1 LIARIG
7 HVLTLE
13 DAPRFVVVVVGA
25 TTDRQLRDALLAA
38 SPGLPGLRLIVA
50 AESDDA
56 PRNEEST
63 AITVER
69 RGDRRR
75 AVVGGPSG
83 PVGVQLDDD
92 PSDGADLVLRPLV
105 LGRALTPLE
114 HRIEQRSQPTPSSFV
129 AACRELARRARTASG
144 DVEHPWLIPASLP
157 SSIDTDALFAQWP
170 GDAVPIGLVDV
181 ATTGQQP
188 IWWQPDD
195 GLLVAFGSLRSGV
208 DDLLATVLLGTID
221 RIAPAD
227 VQLVVVDRSPARR
240 QVIGTID
247 RRHLV
252 VGPDESDDLVALL
265 DVLETPR
272 PRDQRLV
279 VVIDDLGHLRA
290 RAAVNAMADRLDRGL
305 AAAGSVVAVARTADD
320 AGPFLTAPGRHLVGS
335 LADRDD
341 QRRLG
346 GALDGA
352 RGRCRLL
359 ETGEVVQLASP
370 ERSLTSMIP
379 ERLSG
384 PRDGAR

>member
-1 LIARIG
+1 LIARIR
-7 HVLTLE
+7 HVLALE
-13 DAPRFVVVVVGA
+13 DAPQFVVVVVGA
-25 TTDRQLRDALLAA
+25 IGDQQLRDALLAA
-38 SPGLPGLRLIVA
+38 SPDLPGLRLIVA
-50 AESDDA
+50 ATDA
-56 PRNEEST
+56 PGNEET
-63 AITVER
+63 TRITVER

-75 AVVGGPSG
+75 AVVDAPSG
-83 PVGVQLDDD
+83 RISVQLDDD
-92 PSDGADLVLRPLV
+92 PSDETDLILRPHV

-114 HRIEQRSQPTPSSFV
+114 HRIEQRSHPTPLSFV
-129 AACRELARRARTASG
+129 AACRDLARRARTASG

-157 SSIDTDALFAQWP
+157 SSIDADALFAQWP
-170 GDAVPIGLVDV
+170 GDAVPIGLADV

-195 GLLVAFGSLRSGV
+195 GPLVAFGSLRSGV
-208 DDLLATVLLGTID
+208 DDLLATVLLGMID

-252 VGPDESDDLVALL
+252 VAPDEYDDLLALL

-272 PRDQRLV
+272 PPDQQLV

-290 RAAVNAMADRLDRGL
+290 QAAVNGMVDRLDRGL

-320 AGPFLTAPGRHLVGS
+320 AGPLLTAPGRHLVGS
-335 LADRDD
+335 LAHRDD

-359 ETGEVVQLASP
+359 ETGENVQLASP
-370 ERSLTSMIP
+370 ERSLTSMIS
-379 ERLSG
+379 ERLAG
-384 PRDGAR
+384 PQDGAR